1 MSGETCK
8 KTPPC
13 SYPIGIVADR
23 SLFLADIAHTI
34 ETARIDFSFLM
45 TTCGANEKSEPI
57 ESVQHD
63 GDFVVL
69 RWRALATELE
79 ARAL

>member
-1 MSGETCK
+1 LQEDS
-8 KTPPC
+8 PLLI
-13 SYPIGIVADR
+13 SNRHRRR
-23 SLFLADIAHTI
+23 SLAPFLADIAHAI
-34 ETARIDFSFLM
+34 ETARIDFSFM
-45 TTCGANEKSEPI
+45 VTTCSTNEKSHPM
-57 ESVQHD
+57 ESAQHD

>member
-1 MSGETCK
+1 
-8 KTPPC
+8 
-13 SYPIGIVADR
+13 
-23 SLFLADIAHTI
+23 LADIAHTI
-34 ETARIDFSFLM
+34 ETARIDFSFM
-45 TTCGANEKSEPI
+45 VTTRGANEKSDPI
-57 ESVQHD
+57 ESAQHD

>member
-1 MSGETCK
+1 
-8 KTPPC
+8 
-13 SYPIGIVADR
+13 
-23 SLFLADIAHTI
+23 LADIAHAI
-34 ETARIDFSFLM
+34 ETARIDFSFM
-45 TTCGANEKSEPI
+45 VTTYGTNEKSDPM
-57 ESVQHD
+57 ESPQHD